1 MIAMSRRVP
10 SSLQTRIV
18 LPVIIGLLLLVA
30 GFALAGFATVNESTE
45 RIYQER
51 LVVAQLSADRVE
63 AELAHIIQVI
73 EWVVG
78 ENGFDL
84 DNLDSQTNKE
94 TMRTLFVQL
103 DGKAHF
109 VGLIDHRGIKVW
121 TEPYYGS
128 VVGADYS
135 EAQTVQNILAGDVS
149 AITRVFTLEGVEP
162 SAAIAVGIQDST
174 GATVGILTLD
184 LNLTHPDFADLLKP
198 IGLGNSS
205 YADVVDQN
213 GVVLASTQPDRMWLE
228 VDRGEHFANLIETGN
243 NMVDECHDCHTGMV
257 GASPVE
263 EIVAFAPLETAPW
276 GVAVR
281 QQKREAMAYTTLLR
295 NRNLAISGAV
305 LVFAFAV
312 TIFVSRRLV
321 GPAQSLAIACREI
334 AEGNLD
340 RPIPVHATGELA
352 ECARCFEQLRVRLKD
367 SVEEIK
373 EWNQKL
379 ELKVRQRTNELE
391 ESEQARLELLHKLVI
406 AEEEERRRLARE
418 LHDETSQSLTALMIG
433 LETVIRRPAESADEV
448 KQHVSAI
455 QPQFQVMLAEI
466 NRIIMDLRPS
476 ILDDLGLAQA
486 IDWLVENRLS
496 PLDIQAKVWTIGA
509 ERRFSAEVEP
519 VVYRIV
525 QEAITNITRHALSQ
539 HVNITLSFRQSHCL
553 LIIEDD
559 GVGFDLADTTRNG
572 DGRIRK
578 GLLGM
583 KERAALIGA
592 EFTILSKLGK
602 GTRITCQIPY
612 QGAQDG
618 YDTRFVSG

>member
-1 MIAMSRRVP
+1 MIAMRRRVP

-18 LPVIIGLLLLVA
+18 LPVIIGLMLLVA

-63 AELAHIIQVI
+63 AELAHIIQVV

-84 DNLDSQTNKE
+84 ENLASETNKE

-128 VVGADYS
+128 VVGVDFSA
-135 EAQTVQNILAGDVS
+135 APTVQNILAGDAS
-149 AITRVFTLEGVEP
+149 AITRVFTLEGAEP
-162 SAAIAVGIQDST
+162 SAAIAVGIQDRAGS
-174 GATVGILTLD
+174 TVGILTLD

-198 IGLGNSS
+198 VGLGNNS

-213 GVVLASTQPDRMWLE
+213 GVILASTQPDRMWLE
-228 VDRGEHFANLIETGN
+228 VDRGAHFSDLIETGN
-243 NMVDECHDCHTGMV
+243 SMVYECHDCHADMV
-257 GASPVE
+257 GTSPVE

-281 QQKREAMAYTTLLR
+281 QQKHEAMAYTTLLR

-312 TIFVSRRLV
+312 TFFISKRLV
-321 GPAQSLAIACREI
+321 GPAQSLAVACREI

-340 RPIPVHATGELA
+340 RPIPIHTTGELA

-379 ELKVRQRTNELE
+379 ELKVRQRTDELQ
-391 ESEQARLELLHKLVI
+391 ESEEARRELLRKLVI
-406 AEEEERRRLARE
+406 TEEEERHRLARE
-418 LHDETSQSLTALMIG
+418 LHDETSQGLTALMIG
-433 LETVIRRPAESADEV
+433 LETIVRQPAESAEDV
-448 KQHVSAI
+448 KTHVRAI

-466 NRIIMDLRPS
+466 NRIIMDLRPL

-496 PLDIQAKVWTIGA
+496 PLDIQAKVWTIGI
-509 ERRFSAEVEP
+509 ERRFSSEVEP
-519 VVYRIV
+519 VVYRLV
-525 QEAITNITRHALSQ
+525 QEAITNIIRHAQSR

-553 LIIEDD
+553 LIVEDD
-559 GVGFDLADTTRNG
+559 GVGFDLADITRNG
-572 DGRIRK
+572 DGRIRN

-583 KERAALIGA
+583 KERAALVGA
-592 EFTILSKLGK
+592 ELTINSKLGR

-612 QGAQDG
+612 QGAND
-618 YDTRFVSG
+618 D